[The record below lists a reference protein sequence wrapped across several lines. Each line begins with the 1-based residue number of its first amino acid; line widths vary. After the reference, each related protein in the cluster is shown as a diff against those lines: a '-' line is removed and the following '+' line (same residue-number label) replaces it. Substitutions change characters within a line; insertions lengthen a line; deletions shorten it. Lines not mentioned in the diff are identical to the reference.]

1 MNMVSEVPHL
11 RKMNSLGVT
20 LKEDETV
27 EEVDLSRKYFNLQMK
42 GLLGKGAKSIK
53 IRVFKFDSPAIDPD
67 SRVQNIMADRENL
80 A

>member
-1 MNMVSEVPHL
+1 MVSEVPHL

-53 IRVFKFDSPAIDPD
+53 IRVFKFDSPAIDLD